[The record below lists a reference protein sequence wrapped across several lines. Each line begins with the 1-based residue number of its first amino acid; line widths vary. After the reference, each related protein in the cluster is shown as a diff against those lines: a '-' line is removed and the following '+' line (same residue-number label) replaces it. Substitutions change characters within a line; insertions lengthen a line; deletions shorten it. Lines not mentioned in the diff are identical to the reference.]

1 MSDSTAFR
9 RVSVRDVSQPTVV
22 PAALSVAMLERG
34 VTADTPATIRV
45 ELRWTG
51 EEEEEEEEVTLKGR
65 PLQLPAVD
73 DTSDPTIV
81 LVRPGSFDR
90 DEARPECWR
99 VDKDPGE
106 GFGRGLGLWVDEVER
121 GDEFACEAEV
131 WTDHRAEGCLPP
143 GRYVFEDRTYVDEW
157 DALAEWSFELEV
169 TAS

>member
-9 RVSVRDVSQPTVV
+9 RVSVPDVSLPTVI
-22 PAALSVAMLERG
+22 PAARSVETLTPA

-51 EEEEEEEEVTLKGR
+51 DERVTLKGIR
-65 PLQLPAVD
+65 LPLELPAVD
-73 DTSDPTIV
+73 DASAPTIA

-99 VDKDPGE
+99 VDRDPDQ
-106 GFGRGLGLWVDEVER
+106 GFGHGLGLWVDEVEP
-121 GDEFACEAEV
+121 GDSFACDAEV

-157 DALAEWSFELEV
+157 DAVAEWEFALRVSDP
-169 TAS
+169 